1 MGRKE
6 LASYLPRDKR
16 FLQRVSNDGCVVWPV
31 CTTWPMGFAWSSFI
45 AQSQLLGV
53 CNASGLTTERMLADD
68 LHTPVDLSA
77 VFALATDDVMLFTLG
92 DARNAT
98 PWADKLDNAFIEH
111 GVLAH
116 PDKAINAALDETV
129 IGIDLVN
136 GQYLTPNTPKM
147 LKVLS
152 GCLFFLAFRKASPL
166 EVAAVLGHLSW
177 FALMVRASFACFH
190 MIYTFSCKFGTGPDA
205 KEAWSTA
212 PNK

>member
-77 VFALATDDVMLFTLG
+77 VFALATDDVMLF
-92 DARNAT
+92 N
-98 PWADKLDNAFIEH
+98 
-111 GVLAH
+111 
-116 PDKAINAALDETV
+116 
-129 IGIDLVN
+129 
-136 GQYLTPNTPKM
+136 
-147 LKVLS
+147 
-152 GCLFFLAFRKASPL
+152 
-166 EVAAVLGHLSW
+166 
-177 FALMVRASFACFH
+177 
-190 MIYTFSCKFGTGPDA
+190 
-205 KEAWSTA
+205 
-212 PNK
+212 